1 MKKENGEKRKKSE
14 NNFQMKQKSYQN
26 DEIEEINYKTSNPN
40 NFSISRKTC
49 IILSILILLALIG
62 VIVGLTL
69 GLKSDKKNS
78 DALKI
83 Q

>member
-1 MKKENGEKRKKSE
+1 
-14 NNFQMKQKSYQN
+14 MKQKSYQN